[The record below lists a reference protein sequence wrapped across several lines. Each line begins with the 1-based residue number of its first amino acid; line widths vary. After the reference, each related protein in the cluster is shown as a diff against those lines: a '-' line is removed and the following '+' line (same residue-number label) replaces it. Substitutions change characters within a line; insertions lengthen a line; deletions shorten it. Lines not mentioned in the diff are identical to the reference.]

1 LEREIRNTKADY
13 GWKTECILNDES
25 VSRVYIMDR
34 TMRIGSAEVKMGG
47 IGGVGTERK
56 HRNKGYSR
64 LCMEAASELMEREAY
79 GMAFLFGI
87 RDFYDKYGYATAMA
101 EHTLLM
107 DTRDAER
114 AKPSLKSRAA
124 TKKDL
129 PAIARIYNR
138 DNATTGSCVRS
149 ISKWTGFQMGSGWG
163 RKVATRVVLDERAK
177 VIGYTAYDDET
188 DRCCA
193 AEIGGNDG
201 RVFETILKFLANR
214 AVELRREKVG
224 FKLPADHSFARWARQ
239 FGLKDITR
247 YPRNGNAMARITH
260 LESCVESVLG
270 ELSHRSTDYQGKPDL
285 RIITDIGTVT
295 LTRKNGSL
303 VRTGSLQRSPTVRL
317 GQNHLAQLLLGYITP
332 ADLIR
337 SGSLKAPKTI
347 HGYLEQLFPLQTSQL
362 WWSDRF

>member
-1 LEREIRNTKADY
+1 LEPEIRNTRADY

-87 RDFYDKYGYATAMA
+87 RDFYDKYGYATAMP

-114 AKPSLKSRAA
+114 AEPSLKSRPPK
-124 TKKDL
+124 KKDL
-129 PAIARIYNR
+129 PTIARIYNR

-149 ISKWTGFQMGSGWG
+149 VSKWTGFQMGSGWG
-163 RKVATRVVLDERAK
+163 HKVATRVVLDERAK
-177 VIGYTAYDDET
+177 VIGYTAYDDER

-193 AEIGGNDG
+193 AEIGGNEG

-224 FKLPADHSFARWARQ
+224 FKLPADHAFARWARR

-247 YPRNGNAMARITH
+247 YPRNGNGMARITH
-260 LESCVESVLG
+260 LDSCVDSVLG
-270 ELSHRSTDYQGKPDL
+270 ELSHRSTNDQGKPDL
-285 RIITDIGTVT
+285 RIVTDIGTVN
-295 LTRKNGSL
+295 LTHNKGSL
-303 VRTGSLQRSPTVRL
+303 VRTGSLPGSPTVL
-317 GQNHLAQLLLGYITP
+317 VVQNHLAQLLSGLCNTNRP
-332 ADLIR
+332 R
-337 SGSLKAPKTI
+337 SFGIAKSPEN
-347 HGYLEQLFPLQTSQL
+347 HPQLS
-362 WWSDRF
+362 